1 MSSFQLQPGARGMT
15 LRSYRRDAD
24 HGWTGSF
31 VIRISGRAGAEKR
44 AEPAFFAFGCPGCRI
59 GRWWPF
65 QSKQFA
71 GTQ

>member
-31 VIRISGRAGAEKR
+31 V
-44 AEPAFFAFGCPGCRI
+44 
-59 GRWWPF
+59 
-65 QSKQFA
+65 
-71 GTQ
+71 